1 MLIDISWIKYMSS
14 GDSILAILIGLLGAF
29 LLRILSRLM
38 EVSTPFH
45 VSHALSR
52 RALTIPDCIASQRTA
67 TSPSV
72 PSAFTQATTE
82 RLKEVFPKALTNKEL
97 VHFIR
102 KNLKAHGYGNNSLVA
117 TSLCCD
123 EVNRVLEND
132 LKGVYGSY
140 FCMGGLAGTPFGGVT
155 AFGAM

>member
-1 MLIDISWIKYMSS
+1 MYVSS
-14 GDSILAILIGLLGAF
+14 LVVS
-29 LLRILSRLM
+29 SR
-38 EVSTPFH
+38 
-45 VSHALSR
+45 R
-52 RALTIPDCIASQRTA
+52 RALAPQRIK
-67 TSPSV
+67 TSHTRV
-72 PSAFTQATTE
+72 LLHVQATGE

-102 KNLKAHGYGNNSLVA
+102 KNLKAHGYGSNSLVA

-132 LKGVYGSY
+132 LKGTYGSY
-140 FCMGGLAGTPFGGVT
+140 FSMGGLAGTPFGGVT